1 MQEFKAKAKT
11 TQKMTR
17 DGVVET
23 NRATGEQTRTSNRE
37 TDDFSGDTAE
47 NVTGKA
53 FDRAATEW
61 QRHKAK
67 KRRRKAKKEAKQAQE
82 ESLLETKNKED
93 EETAIKIQIVRHIVG
108 MKQEEAAVREKVKE
122 NKEMK
127 QRLLEIKASREDKR
141 LESLSDED
149 LEKMIAD
156 L

>member
-1 MQEFKAKAKT
+1 MNIETNIFEVATRQKYRFPYKGSISVEDLWDLSLTALDSIFKTLNAKAK
-11 TQKMTR
+11 
-17 DGVVET
+17 
-23 NRATGEQTRTSNRE
+23 
-37 TDDFSGDTAE
+37 
-47 NVTGKA
+47 
-53 FDRAATEW
+53 
-61 QRHKAK
+61 H
-67 KRRRKAKKEAKQAQE
+67 AQE

-149 LEKMIAD
+149 LDRMIAD